1 MKLFVIL
8 IFSLSFSACDSVDN
22 NESNNSQS
30 NSTIDKIVVDETSVD
45 KPITNKPLTNK
56 PIIDKPVVDDNAVA
70 IDTAVADDKNAVIDT
85 TVADDK
91 AVVSEIIP
99 VVGTWTQLILS
110 VNCIETFTFNSDNSF
125 SGTSLNESFSG
136 TYTFTSQSDS
146 QLNSQS
152 NSSNR
157 HPFSLKVTNDNQ
169 QPDCEGDSTNDTGSA
184 FDIIVE
190 FPNETVMNWYL
201 HSSDDVPVATLNRQ

>member
-8 IFSLSFSACDSVDN
+8 IFSLFFSACDSVDN

-30 NSTIDKIVVDETSVD
+30 SSTIDKIVVDETALD
-45 KPITNKPLTNK
+45 KPITK
-56 PIIDKPVVDDNAVA
+56 KPVVDDNAVA
-70 IDTAVADDKNAVIDT
+70 IDTAVADDKNAVIET

-91 AVVSEIIP
+91 AVVPEIIP
-99 VVGTWTQLILS
+99 VVGTWSQMIAS
-110 VNCIETFTFNSDNSF
+110 VNCIETFTFNADNSF

-146 QLNSQS
+146 QS
-152 NSSNR
+152 NLSNR

-201 HSSDDVPVATLNRQ
+201 HSSDDVPVATLNKQ

>member
-1 MKLFVIL
+1 MKQFVIL
-8 IFSLSFSACDSVDN
+8 VFSLFITACDSDDN
-22 NESNNSQS
+22 NASNNSQ
-30 NSTIDKIVVDETSVD
+30 NSLTADKAVVDRTIVNNTVVD
-45 KPITNKPLTNK
+45 KTAIDNNAAAVEPIV
-56 PIIDKPVVDDNAVA
+56 VVDDKKEAVEH
-70 IDTAVADDKNAVIDT
+70 DKNAVIET

-110 VNCIETFTFNSDNSF
+110 VNCIETFTFNADNSF

-136 TYTFTSQSDS
+136 TYTFTSQSD
-146 QLNSQS
+146 SQS

-201 HSSDDVPVATLNRQ
+201 HSSDGVPVATLNRQ